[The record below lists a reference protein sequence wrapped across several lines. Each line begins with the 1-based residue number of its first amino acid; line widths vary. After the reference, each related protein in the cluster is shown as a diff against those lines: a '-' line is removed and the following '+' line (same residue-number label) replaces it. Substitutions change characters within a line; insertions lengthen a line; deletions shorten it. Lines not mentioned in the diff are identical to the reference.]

1 MLSLHVFAYVITIGA
16 LDADA
21 GAAPNAT
28 TPTTAARSIQS
39 FFI

>member
-1 MLSLHVFAYVITIGA
+1 VITIGA

-21 GAAPNAT
+21 GAAPTAT
-28 TPTTAARSIQS
+28 TPTTAATSIRS